1 MKKSPLMIALLAIVG
16 IIVFGGL
23 IVFFLTKGYYNNM
36 VTKEE
41 GVEAQWAQVENV
53 YQRKYDLIPNL
64 VSVAKNYA
72 EFEQETLTQVTEARS
87 KATSINISAEN
98 LTPEQMAQFEQAQ
111 SQLNSSLGRLIA
123 SFERYPDLKANQ
135 NYLKLQD
142 ELSGSE
148 NRIST
153 ERRRFNEVVRDY
165 NTYIRKFPQNIFAG
179 LFGFERKAL
188 FENEEAAEG
197 GQVDVDELF
206 NE

>member
-1 MKKSPLMIALLAIVG
+1 MKKWLVIGSVIIGALILISIMISP
-16 IIVFGGL
+16 
-23 IVFFLTKGYYNNM
+23 YNSM
-36 VTKEE
+36 VAKEE
-41 GVEAQWAQVENV
+41 NVAASWAQVENV

-87 KATSINISAEN
+87 KATAINISADN
-98 LTPEQMAQFEQAQ
+98 LTAEQMAQFEQAQ
-111 SQLNSSLGRLIA
+111 SQLNTSLGRLIA

-135 NYLKLQD
+135 NFLKLQD

-179 LFGFERKAL
+179 IFGFERKAL
-188 FENEEAAEG
+188 FENDEAAEG
-197 GQVDVDELF
+197 GKVDVDQLF
-206 NE
+206 DS

>member
-1 MKKSPLMIALLAIVG
+1 MKKWLVIGGVIIGAIILISIMISP
-16 IIVFGGL
+16 
-23 IVFFLTKGYYNNM
+23 YNSM
-36 VTKEE
+36 VAKEE
-41 GVEAQWAQVENV
+41 NVAASWAQVENV

-87 KATSINISAEN
+87 KATSINISADN
-98 LTPEQMAQFEQAQ
+98 LSAEQMAQFEQAQ
-111 SQLNSSLGRLIA
+111 SQLNTSLGRLIA

-135 NYLKLQD
+135 NFLKLQD

-153 ERRRFNEVVRDY
+153 ERRRFNDVVRDY

-179 LFGFERKAL
+179 IFGFERKAL
-188 FENEEAAEG
+188 FENDEAAEG
-197 GQVDVDELF
+197 GKVDVDQLF
-206 NE
+206 DS

>member
-1 MKKSPLMIALLAIVG
+1 MKKWLVIGGVIVG
-16 IIVFGGL
+16 AL
-23 IVFFLTKGYYNNM
+23 ILISILVSPYNNM
-36 VTKEE
+36 VAKEE
-41 GVEAQWAQVENV
+41 SVASQWAQVENV

-87 KATSINISAEN
+87 KATSINISADN

-135 NYLKLQD
+135 NYLKVQD

-153 ERRRFNEVVRDY
+153 ERRRFNEIVRDY

-179 LFGFERKAL
+179 IFGFERKAL

>member
-1 MKKSPLMIALLAIVG
+1 MKKWLVIGGVIVG
-16 IIVFGGL
+16 AL
-23 IVFFLTKGYYNNM
+23 ILISILVSPYNNM
-36 VTKEE
+36 VAKEE
-41 GVEAQWAQVENV
+41 SVESQWAQVENV

-87 KATSINISAEN
+87 KATSINISADN

-111 SQLNSSLGRLIA
+111 SQLNTSLGRLIA

-179 LFGFERKAL
+179 IFGFERKAL

-197 GQVDVDELF
+197 GKVDVDQLF
-206 NE
+206 DE

>member
-1 MKKSPLMIALLAIVG
+1 MKKWLVIGGVIVG
-16 IIVFGGL
+16 AL
-23 IVFFLTKGYYNNM
+23 ILISILVSPYNNM
-36 VTKEE
+36 VAKEE
-41 GVEAQWAQVENV
+41 SVESQWAQVENV